1 MKTRPAAILAFLGM
15 VSLMSLGSTWAASLK
30 IGVIDTDKILRESV
44 AAKNARAVLLDDLK
58 EKRALFT
65 EKQEAVGALEEELR
79 DQAQDMSPSERKEKT
94 DALSKELKNLKRLK
108 DDLEEELNKK
118 NVELTQKIL
127 KEVGELVREYFE
139 KKNYSVI
146 LEKKSVVISDDDLD
160 ITDEIIR
167 LYDMRK

>member
-1 MKTRPAAILAFLGM
+1 
-15 VSLMSLGSTWAASLK
+15 
-30 IGVIDTDKILRESV
+30 
-44 AAKNARAVLLDDLK
+44 
-58 EKRALFT
+58 
-65 EKQEAVGALEEELR
+65 
-79 DQAQDMSPSERKEKT
+79 
-94 DALSKELKNLKRLK
+94 
-108 DDLEEELNKK
+108 LEEELNKK

-127 KEVGELVREYFE
+127 KEVGELVCEDFE

>member
-15 VSLMSLGSTWAASLK
+15 VSLMSLGPTWAASLK

-65 EKQEAVGALEEELR
+65 EKQQEVGALEEELR
-79 DQAQDMSPSERKEKT
+79 DHGKEMSEPERKEKT

-139 KKNYSVI
+139 KKKYSVI
-146 LEKKSVVISDDDLD
+146 LEKKSVVISDDALD
-160 ITDEIIR
+160 ITEEIIR